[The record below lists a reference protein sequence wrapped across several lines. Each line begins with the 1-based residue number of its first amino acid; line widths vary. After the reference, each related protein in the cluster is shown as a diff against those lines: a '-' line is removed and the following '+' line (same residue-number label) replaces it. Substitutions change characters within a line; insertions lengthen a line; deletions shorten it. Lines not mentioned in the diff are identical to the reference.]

1 MRKIQVILLALV
13 AVFALSVVAASS
25 AFAATEAALWLV
37 SGAEVP
43 AAGVPTNLEVVST
56 KKLVLEDMEAGPL
69 KQATSVECG
78 GTGTGNVLPEGL
90 DEQLTATP
98 EGCVR
103 KTDGACET
111 LESVAA
117 VNLPWKTE
125 VLQVTGSSPELF
137 EDALVSGTGGNPGW
151 LVECETLLGKKN
163 DVCTTNAGKTP
174 LVNESSGEVLGT
186 FETRSGEEAS
196 CTEGTSK
203 SGLVSGQVLAH
214 ALVSGVLETLAASLP

>member
-1 MRKIQVILLALV
+1 MIALI
-13 AVFALSVVAASS
+13 AVFAFSVVAVSS

-37 SGAEVP
+37 KAEEVP
-43 AAGVPTNLEVVST
+43 AAGVSIDLEVVST
-56 KKLVLEDMEAGPL
+56 HKLVLEDMEAGPL

-78 GTGTGNVLPEGL
+78 GTGTGLVLPEGL
-90 DEQLTATP
+90 DEQLTFTP

-103 KTDGACET
+103 KTGGACET
-111 LESVAA
+111 LESIEA

-137 EDALVSGTGGNPGW
+137 EDAIVSGTGGNPGW
-151 LVECETLLGKKN
+151 LIECETLLGKK
-163 DVCTTNAGKTP
+163 DDTCTTDTSKIP

-186 FETRSGEEAS
+186 FENRAGEEAS

-203 SGLVSGQVLAH
+203 SGLVTGEFWLH
-214 ALVSGVLETLAASLP
+214 ALIGVSVTLAVSLP